1 MEAFLILIL
10 TLRIKDIGSNA
21 SLPSNPSPDLPVDLI
36 FIDYIE
42 AQVLPALHQLGGKY
56 SMKDISYYINSTFS
70 TNT

>member
-1 MEAFLILIL
+1 MASVTFILML
-10 TLRIKDIGSNA
+10 HIKDIGSNA

-42 AQVLPALHQLGGKY
+42 QQVLPALSLLGGKY
-56 SMKDISYYINSTFS
+56 SMNDISYYINSTFS